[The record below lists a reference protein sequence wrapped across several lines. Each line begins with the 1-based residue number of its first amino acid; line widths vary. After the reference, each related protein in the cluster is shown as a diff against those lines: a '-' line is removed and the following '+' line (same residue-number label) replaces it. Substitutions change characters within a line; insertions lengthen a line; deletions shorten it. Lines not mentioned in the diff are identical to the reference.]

1 MEMQPKKSSLRIK
14 VIEIKTDKSWLK
26 SWKFK
31 DMALLADCKEEV
43 KGKLIEKPKVK
54 VFGKECRQPRNV
66 GFFSD
71 TSIGYRYSGSIARSI
86 PLSPNLAKLLAIIN
100 EETNSNF
107 NGILV
112 NQYENG
118 NNSIGAHSDNE
129 SGLGTNGVVGIS
141 YGAERK
147 FRIRSKT
154 EKGIYKDIIMKNG
167 MVIHMGGEF
176 QTEFTHEI
184 PVEKRINEERVSFTF
199 RYHSE

>member
-1 MEMQPKKSSLRIK
+1 
-14 VIEIKTDKSWLK
+14 
-26 SWKFK
+26 
-31 DMALLADCKEEV
+31 
-43 KGKLIEKPKVK
+43 
-54 VFGKECRQPRNV
+54 
-66 GFFSD
+66 
-71 TSIGYRYSGSIARSI
+71 
-86 PLSPNLAKLLAIIN
+86 LSPNLAKLLAIIN
-100 EETNSNF
+100 EKTNSNF

-118 NNSIGAHSDNE
+118 NNSIGAHSDDE

-176 QTEFTHEI
+176 QKEFTHEI
-184 PVEKRINEERVSFTF
+184 PVEKRVNEERISFTF